1 MECQTKDWNLTSI
14 NFESTLDVS
23 SNCMAEIIEKGKS
36 VVMKFHAMPKK
47 FKRVMKLSHSKW
59 HYKLYIDKNDSIWD
73 IRECEVLSWKTIEKG
88 HKKVNVPD
96 QVVEKRDVELFNR
109 VKGNPTKVAI
119 DKIVGELDYR
129 LMVEL
134 ENKD

>member
-1 MECQTKDWNLTSI
+1 
-14 NFESTLDVS
+14 
-23 SNCMAEIIEKGKS
+23 
-36 VVMKFHAMPKK
+36 MKFNAIPKN
-47 FKRVMKLSHSKW
+47 FKRVMKFSHSKW

-73 IRECEVLSWKTIEKG
+73 IRECEVLSWKTVEKG

-119 DKIVGELDYR
+119 DKIIGELDYR
-129 LMVEL
+129 IMVEL
-134 ENKD
+134 ENKN

>member
-1 MECQTKDWNLTSI
+1 M
-14 NFESTLDVS
+14 TLFGTFV
-23 SNCMAEIIEKGKS
+23 NVKYCLGRLLK
-36 VVMKFHAMPKK
+36 
-47 FKRVMKLSHSKW
+47 
-59 HYKLYIDKNDSIWD
+59 
-73 IRECEVLSWKTIEKG
+73 KG

-134 ENKD
+134 ENKN

>member
-1 MECQTKDWNLTSI
+1 
-14 NFESTLDVS
+14 
-23 SNCMAEIIEKGKS
+23 MAEIIEKGKS

-47 FKRVMKLSHSKW
+47 FKRVMKFSHSKW

>member
-1 MECQTKDWNLTSI
+1 MKKTEI
-14 NFESTLDVS
+14 NFH
-23 SNCMAEIIEKGKS
+23 GQ
-36 VVMKFHAMPKK
+36 PKN
-47 FKRVMKLSHSKW
+47 FKRVMKFSHSKW

-73 IRECEVLSWKTIEKG
+73 IRECEVLNWKPIEKNG
-88 HKKVNVPD
+88 RKVNVPD
-96 QVVEKRDVELFNR
+96 QVIEKRDVELFNR
-109 VKGNPTKVAI
+109 VKGNPTKIAI